1 MMMYN
6 LRTLGK
12 LGHNAKI
19 GMKSYNKHNFNYGH
33 LVKECTH
40 HWENSKE

>member
-12 LGHNAKI
+12 PGHNAKI
-19 GMKSYNKHNFNYGH
+19 GMKSYNKHNFQLWTSCKRMYPSLG
-33 LVKECTH
+33 K
-40 HWENSKE
+40 